1 LFAEDKMT
9 AGSDD
14 DRRLGAGVVDALRA
28 RLPDV
33 SEQVV
38 TAVVAEV
45 PSYSRAFA
53 GAMGDNIRRAVALAL
68 DGFLD
73 RVSPD
78 PRGRDTT
85 TAVHNGA
92 YDLGRGEARSGRSM
106 DALLAAYRVGARVA
120 WRGMSQT
127 AVEAGLSAERV
138 VTFAEQVFAYIDE
151 LSAVSVAGHSDQL
164 ETAGRVR
171 QRLLERLARL
181 LLGRAPGDAV
191 LAAAERAGWDPPDTL
206 TAVLLPPAPVRTVL
220 TALGPAGVRTLAV
233 TDDLQSGEEVVTLLV
248 PDADRAVL
256 RRVLAGT
263 DATLGSTVP
272 WLRAADSHA
281 RADRTHGLG
290 LAGTAGDPV
299 DSEEHLVDLVLAADV
314 DARSDL
320 RRRAL
325 APLDAVRP
333 SSRARL
339 EETLRAWLLCQGRR
353 DDAAA
358 MLFVHPQTV
367 RYRMGRLREL
377 FGDRLTDPAA
387 VRELLVAL
395 V

>member
-1 LFAEDKMT
+1 MSEPVPDQA
-9 AGSDD
+9 
-14 DRRLGAGVVDALRA
+14 RLDAGVVDALRSG
-28 RLPDV
+28 LPEV
-33 SEQVV
+33 SERVV
-38 TAVVAEV
+38 SAVVAEV

-53 GAMGDNIRRAVALAL
+53 GTMGDNIRAAVALAL

-73 RVSPD
+73 RVSPTA
-78 PRGRDTT
+78 RSRDTT

-127 AVEAGLSAERV
+127 AVDAGLSADWV

-151 LSAVSVAGHSDQL
+151 LSAVSVAGHSDEL
-164 ETAGRVR
+164 ETTGRVR
-171 QRLLERLARL
+171 QRLLERLTRL
-181 LLGRAPGDAV
+181 LLAGAPSDAV
-191 LAAAERAGWDPPDTL
+191 LAAAVRAEWEPPSTL
-206 TAVLLPPAPVRTVL
+206 TAVLLAPAPVRTVL
-220 TALGPAGVRTLAV
+220 TALGPVGSRTLAV
-233 TDDLQSGEEVVTLLV
+233 TDDLPGGEEVVTLLV
-248 PDADRAVL
+248 PDAGRAVL
-256 RRVLAGT
+256 LRVLAGAG
-263 DATLGSTVP
+263 ATLGPDVG

-281 RADRTHGLG
+281 RARRARALG
-290 LAGTAGDPV
+290 LTAGGGRPV
-299 DSEEHLVDLVLAADV
+299 DTEEHLVDLVLGADA
-314 DARSDL
+314 DARTDL

-325 APLDAVRP
+325 APLDSVRP
-333 SSRARL
+333 SSRGRL

-353 DDAAA
+353 EDAAR

-377 FGDRLTDPAA
+377 YGDRLTDPAT

-395 V
+395 A